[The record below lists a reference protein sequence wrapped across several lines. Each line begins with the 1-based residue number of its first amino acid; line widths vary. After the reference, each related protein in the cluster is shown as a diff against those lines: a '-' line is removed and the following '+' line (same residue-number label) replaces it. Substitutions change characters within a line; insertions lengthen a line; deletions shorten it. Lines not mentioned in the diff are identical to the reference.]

1 MGEYKRKTTTYGSV
15 SGAIRELLREGPK
28 TVREMAAH
36 LGKHSQDVTPWLY
49 RLQRQGE
56 VRKVS
61 NASIGRYGD
70 RSSLWKATNLKRG
83 RTAEPK

>member
-1 MGEYKRKTTTYGSV
+1 MGRYERKTTTYGSITK
-15 SGAIRELLREGPK
+15 AIRELLREGPK

-61 NASIGRYGD
+61 NASLGRFGL
-70 RSSLWKATNLKRG
+70 RSSVWEAVNLKCG
-83 RTAEPK
+83 